1 MKNWMILMGWIIV
14 SFTASSQ
21 TLKPK
26 VLTVNQDTNF
36 CFTIPQSK
44 VIAEYIVKGQ
54 FSDTL
59 ECQYEKQIQL
69 LEERVD
75 NDFQIKE
82 KLKQKV
88 FNLDTIIDNNDQ
100 SILILTDQ
108 VNRRDKKLKRS
119 KWQKIALGTA
129 LILTSTAIILK

>member
-1 MKNWMILMGWIIV
+1 
-14 SFTASSQ
+14 
-21 TLKPK
+21 

-44 VIAEYIVKGQ
+44 VIAEYIVKGK

-75 NDFQIKE
+75 NDFKINE

-108 VNRRDKKLKRS
+108 VNRRDKKLKRA

>member
-1 MKNWMILMGWIIV
+1 
-14 SFTASSQ
+14 
-21 TLKPK
+21 